1 MKLEY
6 KVLWFEDQFEY
17 VDDAISSIEQF
28 VREKGF
34 LPEIERRTGIT
45 GDEID
50 ELAEKLDGYNPYDLI
65 IFDYDLGGA
74 SEDGLHIAGKLRNTI
89 FTDMIFYSGK
99 VSGELRKL
107 LYENRVDGVFVVHRD
122 TFYDDIEPLIEDH
135 IKRMSDI
142 NNIRGVVMSGTSAL
156 DLRLREV
163 LVGRLEE
170 LDADKRD
177 EVLGKIKEKLGE
189 QVKNQT
195 DRIEQINCPVEAV
208 KDYRVTHFDLIR
220 VLLKGH
226 FQKGTVHYNSL
237 NDGSVLHKVQ
247 VERNNLAHQRDE
259 YTGDGKMVLHG
270 RTGRVPYNFSEF
282 QRLRNEL
289 LEAIASLEDM

>member
-107 LYENRVDGVFVVHRD
+107 LYENRVAGVVVVHRD
-122 TFYDDIEPLIEDH
+122 TFYDDIETLIAET
-135 IKRMSDI
+135 IQERTDI
-142 NNIRGVVMSGTSAL
+142 NNSNRFVMYGTNAL
-156 DLRLREV
+156 
-163 LVGRLEE
+163 
-170 LDADKRD
+170 A
-177 EVLGKIKEKLGE
+177 
-189 QVKNQT
+189 
-195 DRIEQINCPVEAV
+195 
-208 KDYRVTHFDLIR
+208 
-220 VLLKGH
+220 LL
-226 FQKGTVHYNSL
+226 FIS
-237 NDGSVLHKVQ
+237 VQ
-247 VERNNLAHQRDE
+247 V
-259 YTGDGKMVLHG
+259 
-270 RTGRVPYNFSEF
+270 
-282 QRLRNEL
+282 
-289 LEAIASLEDM
+289 